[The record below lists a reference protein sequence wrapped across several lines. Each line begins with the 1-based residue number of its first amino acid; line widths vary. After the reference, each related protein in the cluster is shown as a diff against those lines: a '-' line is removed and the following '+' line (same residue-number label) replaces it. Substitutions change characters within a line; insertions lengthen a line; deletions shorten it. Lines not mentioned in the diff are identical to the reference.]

1 MEKTLEEILRG
12 GEKGDVFATQ
22 ITALKNGIM
31 AEVRNNSPIPNSL
44 INEYIAKSV
53 GAMKIDET
61 LFIKSREEALNRAE
75 SQMQMDIDTFPNM
88 TPELKNYIKTIPER
102 MLTQRDLYENQYEN
116 KGLFIDEETKLKNE
130 TMMKLGDTE
139 ISVGNYFALWLESAT
154 TWNQEKYFLSQLKAG
169 NTTGFEWS
177 L

>member
-1 MEKTLEEILRG
+1 
-12 GEKGDVFATQ
+12 
-22 ITALKNGIM
+22 M

-44 INEYIAKSV
+44 INEYISKSV

-88 TPELKNYIKTIPER
+88 TPELKTYIKTIPER
-102 MLTQRDLYENQYEN
+102 MLTQRDLYENQYE
-116 KGLFIDEETKLKNE
+116 KHMYESMLKNE

-139 ISVGNYFALWLESAT
+139 ISDGNYFALWLESAT

>member
-1 MEKTLEEILRG
+1 
-12 GEKGDVFATQ
+12 
-22 ITALKNGIM
+22 M
-31 AEVRNNSPIPNSL
+31 AEVRKNSPIPNSL

-61 LFIKSREEALNRAE
+61 LFIKSREEVLNRAE

-102 MLTQRDLYENQYEN
+102 MLTQRDLYENQYE
-116 KGLFIDEETKLKNE
+116 KHMYESMLKNE

-139 ISVGNYFALWLESAT
+139 ISVGNYFAVWLESAT

>member
-1 MEKTLEEILRG
+1 MEKILEEILRG
-12 GEKGDVFATQ
+12 GEEGDVFVTQ

-31 AEVRNNSPIPNSL
+31 AEVKNNSPIPNSL
-44 INEYIAKSV
+44 INEYISKSV

-75 SQMQMDIDTFPNM
+75 SQLQMDIDTFPNM
-88 TPELKNYIKTIPER
+88 TPELKTYIKTIPER
-102 MLTQRDLYENQYEN
+102 ILTQRDLYENQYE
-116 KGLFIDEETKLKNE
+116 KRMYESMLKNE

>member
-1 MEKTLEEILRG
+1 
-12 GEKGDVFATQ
+12 
-22 ITALKNGIM
+22 
-31 AEVRNNSPIPNSL
+31 
-44 INEYIAKSV
+44 
-53 GAMKIDET
+53 MKIDET
-61 LFIKSREEALNRAE
+61 LFIKSRDEALNRAE

-102 MLTQRDLYENQYEN
+102 MLTQRDLYENQYE
-116 KGLFIDEETKLKNE
+116 KHMYESMLKNE